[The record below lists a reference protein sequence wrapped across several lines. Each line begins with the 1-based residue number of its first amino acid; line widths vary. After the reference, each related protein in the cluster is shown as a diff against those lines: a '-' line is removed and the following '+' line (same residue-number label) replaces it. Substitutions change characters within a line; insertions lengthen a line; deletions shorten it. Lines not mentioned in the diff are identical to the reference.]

1 MFLDIS
7 QPMKDAVQYVQ
18 PMNAQQ
24 PGMIEHAN
32 GPNLQNVQ
40 TKSCISIGAYN
51 IQHLATAVLIIWR
64 SLDGSWWVNAIQ
76 MEQNSK
82 TT

>member
-7 QPMKDAVQYVQ
+7 EPMKDAVQYVQ

-51 IQHLATAVLIIWR
+51 ILQLQ
-64 SLDGSWWVNAIQ
+64 S
-76 MEQNSK
+76 
-82 TT
+82 